1 MTWKW
6 MSRITPYYKEQ
17 ATDKNSPGFRKK
29 DGLSSFNLRQ
39 DYLQFTIDQLSI
51 QVTAHEI

>member
-1 MTWKW
+1 